1 MFAEM
6 KNMQKDT
13 QHLPKLVVILGPT
26 ASGKTG
32 LSLTLAKKF
41 NGEIISADSRQI
53 FKKMNIGTAKPK
65 GEWRWNGL
73 RKTFFVEDIPHHL
86 IDFLD
91 PGKVFT
97 VAEFRDKA
105 LKYTKMA
112 YQAGRVPIIVGGTG
126 LYISSVVDNYIIPRV
141 NQNPKLRA
149 SLSEKSN
156 EELLA
161 LLENLDPEA
170 VKIID
175 VANQRRII
183 RALEVCILSGE
194 RFSKQ
199 RKKGDELFNVLQI
212 GIDISREDL
221 YRRINE
227 RTEKMMEDGLLGE
240 AQSLLK
246 QKYGWNLSSMNSIGY
261 KQLRGYFEKTLD
273 LDQTLEMLK
282 RDTRHFAKRQIT
294 WFKRD
299 KRINWCVSEEQ
310 AVALVGKF
318 LQE

>member
-1 MFAEM
+1 MLKEA
-6 KNMQKDT
+6 QR
-13 QHLPKLVVILGPT
+13 LPKLIVILGPT
-26 ASGKTG
+26 ASGKTD
-32 LSLTLAKKF
+32 LSIALAKKF

-53 FKKMNIGTAKPK
+53 FKKMDIGTAKPK

-112 YQAGRVPIIVGGTG
+112 YQAGRLPIVIGGTG
-126 LYISSVVDNYIIPRV
+126 LYVSSVIDNYIIPRV
-141 NQNPKLRA
+141 SPNPKLRK

-156 EELLA
+156 EELLH
-161 LLENLDPEA
+161 LLENLDPDSA
-170 VKIID
+170 KIID
-175 VANQRRII
+175 RKNKRRIV
-183 RALEVCILSGE
+183 RALEVCILSGD
-194 RFSKQ
+194 RFSNQ

-212 GIDISREDL
+212 GIDISREEL
-221 YRRINE
+221 YQRINT
-227 RTEKMMEDGLLGE
+227 RTEKMVQGGLIDE
-240 AQSLLK
+240 VKKLLR
-246 QKYGWNLSSMNSIGY
+246 QKYSWNLSSMNSIGY
-261 KQLRGYFEKTLD
+261 KQLRGYFEGTLS
-273 LDQTLEMLK
+273 LEEALELLK

-294 WFKRD
+294 WFRRD
-299 KRINWCVSEEQ
+299 KRINWCHDVGEIN
-310 AVALVGKF
+310 ALVEKF